1 VFDEQRIAAAFGVPP
16 FLVGLPSPGSL
27 TYSSTSMLFDYHW
40 RATLRPMA
48 RSIAGA
54 LSRWALPYGTQLEFN
69 AEDYIS
75 PSLSERAQAYS
86 MLGSITQTD
95 EVGNTHPVMT
105 VDEMRMALR
114 LTPHNSPVTA
124 DEWLTTGG
132 AQAS

>member
-1 VFDEQRIAAAFGVPP
+1 
-16 FLVGLPSPGSL
+16 
-27 TYSSTSMLFDYHW
+27 
-40 RATLRPMA
+40 
-48 RSIAGA
+48 
-54 LSRWALPYGTQLEFN
+54 
-69 AEDYIS
+69 
-75 PSLSERAQAYS
+75 